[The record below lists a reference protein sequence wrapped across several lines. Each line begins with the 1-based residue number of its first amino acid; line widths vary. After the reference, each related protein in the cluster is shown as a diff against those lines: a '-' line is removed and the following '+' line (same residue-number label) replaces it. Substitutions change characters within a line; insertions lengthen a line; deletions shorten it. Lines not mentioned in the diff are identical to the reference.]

1 MNDYKPN
8 KEDELIISFTK
19 EKLLPIANEV
29 TNFFS
34 HWTNSN
40 EEDALQ
46 RAFLYECR
54 KNDIKIT
61 REVAITQY
69 YKDLAFPEKKL
80 DFFIFPDQKN
90 QLLSSGIFIETK
102 ADHKT
107 DTGITTNL
115 DGRYQLFQY
124 LYSGTHNPDDNLN
137 NADYGIFLEWG
148 QAHDTGQFRNID
160 LYSIVENSVGAYIEL
175 WKAVNKEKTKFAKI
189 YQSKLS
195 TIPIEN
201 LTVEELKNKCKENS
215 LVITGLKNKSDFV
228 QLLQHNGITEA

>member
-1 MNDYKPN
+1 MDDYKLT
-8 KEDELIISFTK
+8 KEDEIVISYTK
-19 EKLLPIANEV
+19 EKILPIANEV

-34 HWTNSN
+34 HWTSSD
-40 EEDALQ
+40 EEKELQ

-54 KNDIKIT
+54 QNDIKIT

-69 YKDLAFPEKKL
+69 YKDLAFEEKKL

-90 QLLSSGIFIETK
+90 QHLPSGIFIETK

-107 DTGITTNL
+107 DNGITTNL
-115 DGRYQLFQY
+115 NGRYQLFQY

-148 QAHDTGQFRNID
+148 QALDTAQFRNID
-160 LYSIVENSVGAYIEL
+160 LYSTVDNSVGAYIEL
-175 WKAVNKEKTKFAKI
+175 WKAANKEKTKFTKI
-189 YQSKLS
+189 YQSKFS

-201 LTVEELKNKCKENS
+201 LTIDQLKEKCIEHS
-215 LVITGLKNKSDFV
+215 LEFKGLKNKSDFV
-228 QLLQHNGITEA
+228 ELLKQNGITEA